1 MSQFT
6 FTRPAAGGTGGF
18 DPIDNALTAG
28 ATDAELV
35 YSGDDPIVWDR
46 VNSTRLRRGLPG
58 LAAIGFPRPSGS
70 ARSNNPDVQTFT
82 VQGPPTL
89 TEAQAR
95 QIFQQ
100 QNQAGSLVGLKPGN
114 NVNAFTQ
121 LVGGLPGAAGQ
132 VSQAAAGVGGSA
144 LGALTGGLN
153 NNTLSA
159 SGLAQTVSGGG
170 LTSTA
175 ASVLT
180 GITGVVQNTAVTN
193 GINAADFAR
202 QAPALASIEGLSA
215 VDVRA
220 GMAQASKL
228 VGQGADQI
236 SNTLGAGKFGMDATQ
251 LEAAGLLKA
260 GTAATFLAQGAN
272 SLTSVLNSPAVWT
285 GKNGATNLDS
295 FLSSPALQ
303 DLSFENLMQSGMAA
317 LKGLGAPLNA
327 LSAGSLTGVA
337 LNAAKSVGDTL
348 AWAKGESLPGA
359 TKAAFDTAARDG
371 AFAANF
377 ADTKLNG
384 AMLLEVP
391 AAPAIATA
399 DRATVDAAAVRVVGN
414 EKVPEADYGAPV
426 PELSRGELTRRFG
439 NGLAFL
445 ESISKESLEAGRA
458 ANQAIAAGNPAG
470 AFDYINKLT
479 LLQADLTAASGKFLE
494 RQRNAEALDPP
505 ATDLATQYVKLRE
518 EAENFIKT
526 IENVI
531 AQLRQRATAALAA

>member
-1 MSQFT
+1 MTQYT
-6 FTRPAAGGTGGF
+6 FALPATGGTGGF

-35 YSGDDPIVWDR
+35 YNGNDSIVWDR
-46 VNSTRLRRGLPG
+46 VNSARLRRGLPG
-58 LAAIGFPRPSGS
+58 LSAIGFPRPSG
-70 ARSNNPDVQTFT
+70 AVNGNPDVQTFT
-82 VQGPPTL
+82 VQGPPGL

-114 NVNAFTQ
+114 NVNALTQ
-121 LVGGLPGAAGQ
+121 LAGGLPGAAGQ
-132 VSQAAAGVGGSA
+132 VSQAAVGIGGSA
-144 LGALTGGLN
+144 LGAITGGLN
-153 NNTLSA
+153 SNTLSA
-159 SGLAQTVSGGG
+159 SGLAQTVAGGG
-170 LTSTA
+170 LTSTSA
-175 ASVLT
+175 AVLN
-180 GITGVVQNTAVTN
+180 GITGVVQNTPVTN
-193 GINAADFAR
+193 GINPADFAS

-228 VGQGADQI
+228 VGQDADQI
-236 SNTLGAGKFGMDATQ
+236 SDALGAGKFGMDATQ

-260 GTAATFLAQGAN
+260 GTAATYLSQGAN
-272 SLTSVLNSPAVWT
+272 SLTSVLSSPAVWT
-285 GKNGATNLDS
+285 GKNGATNLDN
-295 FLSSPALQ
+295 FLSSPSLQ

-317 LKGLGAPLNA
+317 LKGLGAPLDA

-348 AWAKGESLPGA
+348 AWAKGESLPAGV
-359 TKAAFDTAARDG
+359 KGAFDTAARDG

-399 DRATVDAAAVRVVGN
+399 DRSTVDAAAVRVVGN

-426 PELSRGELTRRFG
+426 AELSRGELTRRFS
-439 NGLAFL
+439 NGLNFL
-445 ESISKESLEAGRA
+445 ERVSEESLTAARD
-458 ANQAIAAGNPAG
+458 ANQAISSGNPSA

-494 RQRNAEALDPP
+494 RQRNAENLDPP
-505 ATDLATQYVKLRE
+505 ATDLANQYVKLRE
-518 EAENFIKT
+518 ESENFIKT
-526 IENVI
+526 IDSVI